1 MGVNTV
7 ATRTARKPG
16 RPIDVARVISVG
28 RDRSTGQA
36 VLRFRD
42 EKGRLVAVRLRPSA

>member
-1 MGVNTV
+1 M
-7 ATRTARKPG
+7 ATRNPQSQRKSG
-16 RPIDVARVISVG
+16 ILIDVARVVSVG

-42 EKGRLVAVRLRPSA
+42 EKGRLVAVWLRPSA